1 MPLIEDMGTMTKR
14 KEAVAEPILPDNWPR
29 MRQGVIT
36 CIPWIAAVWD
46 SPNAD
51 VAAIQARTL
60 RTAINRGDKSW
71 QGWEILWTPEQL
83 ASVLD
88 KPIQIE

>member
-1 MPLIEDMGTMTKR
+1 MMPDITEMGTMTKL

-36 CIPWIAAVWD
+36 TIPWICAV
-46 SPNAD
+46 SD

-60 RTAINRGDKSW
+60 RSAINRGDKSW
-71 QGWEILWTPEQL
+71 QGWEILWTKEQL
-83 ASVLD
+83 ESVLG
-88 KPIQIE
+88 KV